1 VTRGLEKKL
10 AKSGEAPTPVPLPER
25 AADVCLLFAALA
37 QCRFGA
43 GKQGT
48 NAYRAGVMGMM
59 PAKMWAPYP
68 EDLITIAQLD
78 ACLAGL
84 DLVHP
89 TGKRSLSEGMAR
101 VLAVGGHL
109 TVPQVDLLRCTCL
122 LIDCAVPPV
131 PVDVVFEDALPARRS
146 QASAR

>member
-1 VTRGLEKKL
+1 M
-10 AKSGEAPTPVPLPER
+10 
-25 AADVCLLFAALA
+25 LFAALA

-68 EDLITIAQLD
+68 DELISIAQLD

-84 DLVHP
+84 NQIHP
-89 TGKRSLSEGMAR
+89 TGKRSFSEGMAR

-109 TVPQVDLLRCTCL
+109 TVPQVDLLRGTCL
-122 LIDCAVPPV
+122 ILDCAVPMV
-131 PVDVVFEDALPARRS
+131 PIDVVFEDAMPASRVS
-146 QASAR
+146 KAGAR